1 MEKPLN
7 IPPFIKPKPPE
18 IPHKLG
24 AVRRPA
30 GALNQ
35 QRQSPDLG
43 RLAPL
48 QPSLSQNSAIIEAS
62 KHQAPLASQAGLPC
76 LNQAISSATPA
87 TPAAVNWGSFFQ
99 SPQHTPSP
107 ERFADLRGIIDGI
120 SPKFGVRKPVG
131 YIPIT
136 PSSFASTPIYKFSPP
151 SCFLAPQQQQG
162 LKGSSYT
169 PSRSTAF
176 SNYSPSRGDLTP
188 QHQSSTCLLPH
199 TPNEVSFIGNPQ
211 MSHKLSRFHVP
222 LSSQVAGKAS
232 LNIPLRQES
241 ASSGKASLNIPL
253 RQESASS
260 SPALTGNRH
269 DSPDDSTPLILAV
282 LKPSSLSVSP
292 PSPYA
297 GPIKAPGI
305 YKPGLCHQAT
315 APIHDLSSNTPT
327 TLIPAVRAPL
337 LNWQA
342 CQPRLPR
349 QSGLLSASSV
359 LLPPAS
365 VGLPALRPAPPRPG
379 RQVLEPLPTAPK
391 TVIVQQ
397 LQQPDLPVDL
407 PVKPF
412 NQLHIRQQQRLQQ
425 QVHGFR
431 PTEGVPHPV
440 LQRASSAQK
449 VVRLK
454 SQPLPLRPF
463 KGSTSNISQPSILD
477 LLGGAK
483 SGEDSLGGQGESQ
496 GWAKPAALSMNKS
509 GTFLATLNGQQDEIT
524 DKGSLGSK
532 HGFSFGGPKASSTH
546 RKPSFEG
553 SFSCLNRW
561 RQRQNFA
568 PGMDPHDQEGA
579 DALPPSRL
587 LTAAEDGSADTACP
601 QNLASISLRGL
612 VQSPQLSI
620 QSSPPAA
627 AAAQNQP
634 GGQSVERRLRWACPP
649 AQPGGAIASTMSTS
663 SSKRHVQ
670 QPHSV
675 NDQNGGS
682 STSTLH
688 QRTLSCQLPA
698 SRWNSHLPSQGSALK
713 VRARA
718 SLVKGRTDLGSSEQK
733 MTPTKALAAGEVGD
747 AAMVPLSSAAMKLS
761 LRAAHQRLEQG
772 QAGDGVV
779 DEAEH
784 LLYSGRTSDIV
795 EGHTVSKGEGVQT
808 SALATITC
816 SFLTCEFCETYSV
829 VSSPVRM
836 AGSASPAENSPAGV
850 AAHVESPV
858 GVAAHVESL
867 GHLSVLRGGSKRT
880 EHQSQSHLASADTDE
895 QPKIYRRTESGNN
908 RNHCSSIAG
917 SKNDFMRSTARRSLG
932 STFEKNCGKF

>member
-232 LNIPLRQES
+232 LNISLRQESASSDKASLNIPLRPMRQESASSGKASLNIPLRPMRQES

-269 DSPDDSTPLILAV
+269 DSPDDSTPLIPAV

-292 PSPYA
+292 PSLYA

-337 LNWQA
+337 LNWQV

-412 NQLHIRQQQRLQQ
+412 NQLHPRQQQRLQQ

-449 VVRLK
+449 V
-454 SQPLPLRPF
+454 
-463 KGSTSNISQPSILD
+463 
-477 LLGGAK
+477 
-483 SGEDSLGGQGESQ
+483 
-496 GWAKPAALSMNKS
+496 
-509 GTFLATLNGQQDEIT
+509 
-524 DKGSLGSK
+524 
-532 HGFSFGGPKASSTH
+532 
-546 RKPSFEG
+546 
-553 SFSCLNRW
+553 
-561 RQRQNFA
+561 
-568 PGMDPHDQEGA
+568 
-579 DALPPSRL
+579 
-587 LTAAEDGSADTACP
+587 
-601 QNLASISLRGL
+601 
-612 VQSPQLSI
+612 
-620 QSSPPAA
+620 
-627 AAAQNQP
+627 
-634 GGQSVERRLRWACPP
+634 
-649 AQPGGAIASTMSTS
+649 
-663 SSKRHVQ
+663 
-670 QPHSV
+670 
-675 NDQNGGS
+675 
-682 STSTLH
+682 
-688 QRTLSCQLPA
+688 LPA

-718 SLVKGRTDLGSSEQK
+718 SLVKGRTDLGSKEQK
-733 MTPTKALAAGEVGD
+733 MIPTKALAAGEVGD

-816 SFLTCEFCETYSV
+816 SFLTCEEFCETYSD

-858 GVAAHVESL
+858 GVAAHVESPVGVAAHVESL
-867 GHLSVLRGGSKRT
+867 GHLSVLRGSSKRT

-908 RNHCSSIAG
+908 RNNCSSIAG